1 MGADAHMPRH
11 AWGDQKI
18 TFLSPFSLP
27 TLFLLNWLLRAS
39 RLMKVWRVDGIT
51 DPAKCF
57 FLPAEPSL

>member
-51 DPAKCF
+51 SH
-57 FLPAEPSL
+57 LSI